1 MKKNRPGVLLQV
13 LVAPEDRE
21 RMVREIFQH
30 TTTIGIRETKMDRY
44 VLERNV
50 KETETVYG
58 TIRKKEVSG
67 YGVQRSKWEYEDI
80 ARTASEQGI
89 PIREIVTKLN
99 NVE

>member
-1 MKKNRPGVLLQV
+1 M
-13 LVAPEDRE
+13 
-21 RMVREIFQH
+21 
-30 TTTIGIRETKMDRY
+30 TIEIRETKMDRY

-58 TIRKKEVSG
+58 TIREKEVSG